1 MGSDDLTG
9 TNATQPLAGAG
20 SDPRAGRSSDWPTG
34 VLMVAPV
41 ALLIAV
47 FFVYST
53 YRAIYQS
60 TRIESPIFKPRYVGL
75 QNYRDMLDGRFF
87 RQASENSIVFVLT
100 VVPTLLVLGVLVALL
115 LNEPF
120 HGNTALRIGMI
131 LPWALPAAVAGL
143 VWKWIF
149 LDGWGALNGILG
161 RLGVIDEPIAFLG
174 EPRLAKLA
182 VVLVFVWAQLPLA
195 SIFLLAAVQS
205 ISPDLYEAASLDG
218 ASAFGRFRTITL
230 PGIRPML
237 LIVALFELLMA
248 FTNFDLIYALT
259 QGGPGTATT
268 MVSYFAWAESFR
280 KLNFGAGAA
289 MAIMIAL
296 ASLVVILVLMQAMPK
311 GALVDDDR

>member
-1 MGSDDLTG
+1 MSGIDQ
-9 TNATQPLAGAG
+9 AQPVAGATV
-20 SDPRAGRSSDWPTG
+20 PHRARRSGDWVTG
-34 VLMVAPV
+34 ALMVAPV

-53 YRAIYQS
+53 YRAVYQS

-75 QNYRDMLDGRFF
+75 QNYRDILDGRFF
-87 RQASENSIVFVLT
+87 RQASENSFVFVLT

-120 HGNTALRIGMI
+120 RGNTALRIGMI

-149 LDGWGALNGILG
+149 LDGWGALNGILSDVG
-161 RLGVIDEPIAFLG
+161 LIDDPIDFLG
-174 EPRLAKLA
+174 EPRLARL
-182 VVLVFVWAQLPLA
+182 VVVIVFVWAQLPLA

-205 ISPDLYEAASLDG
+205 ISPELYEAAELDG
-218 ASAFGRFRTITL
+218 AGAAGRFRAITL

-248 FTNFDLIYALT
+248 FTSFDLVYALT

-268 MVSYFAWAESFR
+268 MVSYFAWQESFR

-289 MAIMIAL
+289 LAIMIAL
-296 ASLVVILVLMQAMPK
+296 ASLLVILVLMRAMPK
-311 GALVDDDR
+311 GALVDDRQ

>member
-1 MGSDDLTG
+1 
-9 TNATQPLAGAG
+9 
-20 SDPRAGRSSDWPTG
+20 
-34 VLMVAPV
+34 MVAPV

-47 FFVYST
+47 FFIYST
-53 YRAIYQS
+53 YRAVYQS
-60 TRIESPIFKPRYVGL
+60 VRIESPIFKPRFVGL

-87 RQASENSIVFVLT
+87 RQATENSLVFVAV
-100 VVPTLLVLGVLVALL
+100 VVPALLVLGVLVALL

-149 LDGWGALNGILG
+149 LDSWGAMNGILSWAG
-161 RLGVIDEPIAFLG
+161 LIDAPISFLG
-174 EPRLAKLA
+174 DPDLARMA
-182 VVLVFVWAQLPLA
+182 VVVVFIWAQLPLA

-205 ISPDLYEAASLDG
+205 ISPELYEAAALDG
-218 ASAFGRFRTITL
+218 AGAIGRFRAITL
-230 PGIRPML
+230 PGIRAML

-289 MAIMIAL
+289 LAIMIAL
-296 ASLVVILVLMQAMPK
+296 AALAIILLMMRAMPK
-311 GALVDDDR
+311 GALVDDSR

>member
-1 MGSDDLTG
+1 MTG
-9 TNATQPLAGAG
+9 A
-20 SDPRAGRSSDWPTG
+20 
-34 VLMVAPV
+34 LMVAPV
-41 ALLIAV
+41 VLLIAG
-47 FFVYST
+47 FFIYST
-53 YRAIYQS
+53 YRAVYQS

-87 RQASENSIVFVLT
+87 RQASENSFVFVFT
-100 VVPTLLVLGVLVALL
+100 VVPMLLVLGVLVALL

-120 HGNTALRIGMI
+120 RGNTALRIGMI

-149 LDGWGALNGILG
+149 LDGWGALNGILSEV
-161 RLGVIDEPIAFLG
+161 GVIDAPIDFLG
-174 EPRLAKLA
+174 EPRLARL
-182 VVLVFVWAQLPLA
+182 VVVIVFVWAQLPLA

-205 ISPDLYEAASLDG
+205 ISPELYEAAELDG
-218 ASAFGRFRTITL
+218 AGAVGRFRAITL

-248 FTNFDLIYALT
+248 FTSFDLVYALT

-268 MVSYFAWAESFR
+268 MVSYFAWQESFR

-289 MAIMIAL
+289 LAIMIAL
-296 ASLVVILVLMQAMPK
+296 ASLLVILVLMRAMPK
-311 GALVDDDR
+311 GALVDDSQ

>member
-1 MGSDDLTG
+1 M
-9 TNATQPLAGAG
+9 P
-20 SDPRAGRSSDWPTG
+20 DWVTG
-34 VLMVAPV
+34 VIMVAPV

-47 FFVYST
+47 FFIYST

-75 QNYRDMLDGRFF
+75 QNYRDILDGRFF
-87 RQASENSIVFVLT
+87 QQASENSFLFVLV
-100 VVPTLLVLGVLVALL
+100 VVPILLVLGVLVALL

-149 LDGWGALNGILG
+149 LDGWGALNGILSWIG
-161 RLGVIDEPIAFLG
+161 LIDSPIDFLG
-174 EPRLAKLA
+174 NSDLARLA
-182 VVLVFVWAQLPLA
+182 VVIVFVWAQLPLA

-205 ISPDLYEAASLDG
+205 ISPELYEAAELDG
-218 ASAFGRFRTITL
+218 AGAIGRFRTITF

-248 FTNFDLIYALT
+248 FTSFDLVYALT

-268 MVSYFAWAESFR
+268 LVSYFAWSESFR
-280 KLNFGAGAA
+280 KLDFGAGAA
-289 MAIMIAL
+289 LAIMIAG
-296 ASLVVILVLMQAMPK
+296 ASLFVILVLMRAMPK
-311 GALVDDDR
+311 GALVDDSA

>member
-1 MGSDDLTG
+1 MEQ
-9 TNATQPLAGAG
+9 ARPVAGVTA
-20 SDPRAGRSSDWPTG
+20 PGRGWRSGDGVTG
-34 VLMVAPV
+34 VIMVAPV

-47 FFVYST
+47 FFIYSA

-60 TRIESPIFKPRYVGL
+60 TRIESPIFPSRYVGL
-75 QNYRDMLDGRFF
+75 QNYRDVLDGRFF
-87 RQASENSIVFVLT
+87 RQASENSLLFVAV
-100 VVPTLLVLGVLVALL
+100 VVPALLVLGVLVALL

-149 LDGWGALNGILG
+149 LDSWGAANGLLSWAG
-161 RLGVIDEPIAFLG
+161 LIDRPIGFLG
-174 EPRLAKLA
+174 DPELARMA
-182 VVLVFVWAQLPLA
+182 VVIVFIWAQLPLA

-205 ISPDLYEAASLDG
+205 IAPELYEAAALDG
-218 ASAFGRFRTITL
+218 AGAIGRFRTITL

-248 FTNFDLIYALT
+248 FTSFDLVYALT

-268 MVSYFAWAESFR
+268 LISYFAWAESFR
-280 KLNFGAGAA
+280 KLNFGMGAA
-289 MAIMIAL
+289 LAIMIA
-296 ASLVVILVLMQAMPK
+296 ATSLVVILILMRAMPK
-311 GALVDDDR
+311 GALVDDSR

>member
-1 MGSDDLTG
+1 MT
-9 TNATQPLAGAG
+9 A
-20 SDPRAGRSSDWPTG
+20 RGRGWRSGDGVTG
-34 VLMVAPV
+34 VIMVAPV

-47 FFVYST
+47 FFIYSA

-60 TRIESPIFKPRYVGL
+60 TRIESPIFPSRYVGL
-75 QNYRDMLDGRFF
+75 QNYRDVLDGRFF
-87 RQASENSIVFVLT
+87 RQASENSLLFVAV
-100 VVPTLLVLGVLVALL
+100 VVPALLVLGVLVALL

-149 LDGWGALNGILG
+149 LDSWGAANGLLSWAG
-161 RLGVIDEPIAFLG
+161 LIDRPIGFLG
-174 EPRLAKLA
+174 DPELARMA
-182 VVLVFVWAQLPLA
+182 VVIVFIWAQLPLA

-205 ISPDLYEAASLDG
+205 ISPELYEAAALDG
-218 ASAFGRFRTITL
+218 AGTIGRFRTITL

-248 FTNFDLIYALT
+248 FTSFDLVYALT

-268 MVSYFAWAESFR
+268 LISYFAWAESFR
-280 KLNFGAGAA
+280 KLNFGMGAA
-289 MAIMIAL
+289 LAIMIA
-296 ASLVVILVLMQAMPK
+296 ATSLVVILILMRAMPK
-311 GALVDDDR
+311 GALVDDSR

>member
-1 MGSDDLTG
+1 MNRTPGDNG
-9 TNATQPLAGAG
+9 TQPQAGAG
-20 SDPRAGRSSDWPTG
+20 SVGRARRSPDWLTG
-34 VLMVAPV
+34 VIMVAPV

-53 YRAIYQS
+53 YRAVYQS
-60 TRIESPIFKPRYVGL
+60 TRIESPIFKPRFVGL
-75 QNYRDMLDGRFF
+75 QNYRDLLDGRFF
-87 RQASENSIVFVLT
+87 RQASENSLVFVFT
-100 VVPTLLVLGVLVALL
+100 VVPVLLVLGVLVALL

-120 HGNTALRIGMI
+120 RGNTALRIGMI

-149 LDGWGALNGILG
+149 LDSWGALNGILG
-161 RLGVIDEPIAFLG
+161 RLGVIDAPIGFLSQS
-174 EPRLAKLA
+174 RWAKLA
-182 VVLVFVWAQLPLA
+182 VVVVFVWTQLPLA

-205 ISPDLYEAASLDG
+205 ISPELYEAAELDG
-218 ASAFGRFRTITL
+218 AGALGRFRTITL

-248 FTNFDLIYALT
+248 FTNFDLVYALT

-268 MVSYFAWAESFR
+268 LVIYFAWAESFR

-289 MAIMIAL
+289 MAIMIAI
-296 ASLVVILVLMQAMPK
+296 AALVVILVLMRAMPK
-311 GALVDDDR
+311 GALVDDSQ

>member
-1 MGSDDLTG
+1 MQRTPGMEQTQSLTG
-9 TNATQPLAGAG
+9 A
-20 SDPRAGRSSDWPTG
+20 SVVRRARRSADWPTG

-47 FFVYST
+47 FFIYST
-53 YRAIYQS
+53 YRAVYQS

-75 QNYRDMLDGRFF
+75 QNYRDIIDGRFF
-87 RQASENSIVFVLT
+87 RQAAENSLVFVFT
-100 VVPTLLVLGVLVALL
+100 VVPLLLVLGVLVALL

-120 HGNTALRIGMI
+120 RGNTALRIGMI

-149 LDGWGALNGILG
+149 LDSWGALNGILSK
-161 RLGVIDEPIAFLG
+161 LGLIDGPIAFLG
-174 EPRLAKLA
+174 DSQLARLV

-205 ISPDLYEAASLDG
+205 ISPELYEAAALDG
-218 ASAFGRFRTITL
+218 ASAVERFRAITL
-230 PGIRPML
+230 PGIRSML
-237 LIVALFELLMA
+237 VIVALFELLMA
-248 FTNFDLIYALT
+248 FTSFDLVYALT

-268 MVSYFAWAESFR
+268 MVSYFAWSESFR

-289 MAIMIAL
+289 MAIMIAM
-296 ASLVVILVLMQAMPK
+296 ASLLIILVLMRAMPK
-311 GALVDDDR
+311 GALVDETE

>member
-1 MGSDDLTG
+1 MNQTLEREQARLPIPVTTPKRIRRSPDWLTG
-9 TNATQPLAGAG
+9 
-20 SDPRAGRSSDWPTG
+20 
-34 VLMVAPV
+34 VIMVAPV
-41 ALLIAV
+41 VVLIAV
-47 FFVYST
+47 FFIYST

-60 TRIESPIFKPRYVGL
+60 TRIESPIFKSRYVGL
-75 QNYRDMLDGRFF
+75 QNYRDILDGRFF
-87 RQASENSIVFVLT
+87 RQAAENSLLFVVV
-100 VVPTLLVLGVLVALL
+100 VVPALVVLGMLVALL

-161 RLGVIDEPIAFLG
+161 SLGVIDAPIGFLSD
-174 EPRLAKLA
+174 PRSARLV
-182 VVLVFVWAQLPLA
+182 VVLVFVWSQLPLA

-205 ISPDLYEAASLDG
+205 ISPDLYEAAALDG
-218 ASAFGRFRTITL
+218 ASAIGRFRSITL
-230 PGIRPML
+230 PGVQSMI

-248 FTNFDLIYALT
+248 FTNFDLVYALT

-268 MVSYFAWAESFR
+268 LLSYFAWAESFR

-289 MAIMIAL
+289 LAILIAL
-296 ASLVVILVLMQAMPK
+296 GSLLVILLLMQAMPRN
-311 GALVDDDR
+311 ALVDEDR

>member
-1 MGSDDLTG
+1 
-9 TNATQPLAGAG
+9 
-20 SDPRAGRSSDWPTG
+20 
-34 VLMVAPV
+34 MVAPV
-41 ALLIAV
+41 ELLIAV

-53 YRAIYQS
+53 YRAVYQS

-75 QNYRDMLDGRFF
+75 QNYRDILDGRFF
-87 RQASENSIVFVLT
+87 RQASENSFVFVFT

-120 HGNTALRIGMI
+120 RGNTALRIGMI

-149 LDGWGALNGILG
+149 LDGWGALNGILSEAG
-161 RLGVIDEPIAFLG
+161 LIGDPIDFLG
-174 EPRLAKLA
+174 EPRLARL
-182 VVLVFVWAQLPLA
+182 VVVIVFVWAQLPLA

-205 ISPDLYEAASLDG
+205 ISPELYEAAELDG
-218 ASAFGRFRTITL
+218 AGAIGRFRAITL

-248 FTNFDLIYALT
+248 FTSFDLVYALT

-268 MVSYFAWAESFR
+268 MVSYFAWQESFR

-289 MAIMIAL
+289 LAIMIAL
-296 ASLVVILVLMQAMPK
+296 ASLLVILVLMRAMPK
-311 GALVDDDR
+311 GALVDDRQ

>member
-1 MGSDDLTG
+1 MNRTPGDNG
-9 TNATQPLAGAG
+9 TQPQAGAG
-20 SDPRAGRSSDWPTG
+20 SVGRARRSPDWLTG
-34 VLMVAPV
+34 VIMVAPV

-53 YRAIYQS
+53 YRAVYQS
-60 TRIESPIFKPRYVGL
+60 TRIESPIFKPRFVGL
-75 QNYRDMLDGRFF
+75 QNYRDLLDGRFF
-87 RQASENSIVFVLT
+87 RQASENSLVFVFT
-100 VVPTLLVLGVLVALL
+100 VVPVLLVLGVLVALL

-120 HGNTALRIGMI
+120 RGNTALRIGMI

-149 LDGWGALNGILG
+149 LDSWGALNGILG
-161 RLGVIDEPIAFLG
+161 RLGVIDAPIGFLSQS
-174 EPRLAKLA
+174 RWAKLA
-182 VVLVFVWAQLPLA
+182 VVVVFVWTQLPLA

-205 ISPDLYEAASLDG
+205 ISPELYEAAELDG
-218 ASAFGRFRTITL
+218 AGALGRFRTITL

-248 FTNFDLIYALT
+248 FTNFDLVYALT

-268 MVSYFAWAESFR
+268 LVSYFAWAESFR

-289 MAIMIAL
+289 MAIMIAI
-296 ASLVVILVLMQAMPK
+296 AALVVILVLMRAMPK
-311 GALVDDDR
+311 GALVDDSQ

>member
-1 MGSDDLTG
+1 MVNRTSGIDQV
-9 TNATQPLAGAG
+9 QPVAGA
-20 SDPRAGRSSDWPTG
+20 PAARARRPSDWMTG
-34 VLMVAPV
+34 ALMVAPV
-41 ALLIAV
+41 VLLIAG
-47 FFVYST
+47 FFIYST
-53 YRAIYQS
+53 YRAVYQS

-87 RQASENSIVFVLT
+87 RQASENSFVFVFT
-100 VVPTLLVLGVLVALL
+100 VVPMLLVLGVLVALL

-120 HGNTALRIGMI
+120 RGNTALRIGMI

-149 LDGWGALNGILG
+149 LDGWGALNGILSEV
-161 RLGVIDEPIAFLG
+161 GVIDAPIDFLG
-174 EPRLAKLA
+174 EPRLARL
-182 VVLVFVWAQLPLA
+182 VVVIVFVWAQLPLA

-205 ISPDLYEAASLDG
+205 ISPELYEAAELDG
-218 ASAFGRFRTITL
+218 AGAVGRFRAITL

-248 FTNFDLIYALT
+248 FTSFDLVYALT

-268 MVSYFAWAESFR
+268 VVSYFAWQESFR

-289 MAIMIAL
+289 LAIMIAL
-296 ASLVVILVLMQAMPK
+296 ASLLVILVLMRAMPK
-311 GALVDDDR
+311 GALVDDSQ

>member
-1 MGSDDLTG
+1 
-9 TNATQPLAGAG
+9 
-20 SDPRAGRSSDWPTG
+20 
-34 VLMVAPV
+34 MVAPV
-41 ALLIAV
+41 ALLIGV
-47 FFVYST
+47 FFIYST
-53 YRAIYQS
+53 YRAVYQS
-60 TRIESPIFKPRYVGL
+60 LRIESPIFKPRFVGL

-87 RQASENSIVFVLT
+87 RQAAENSLVFVAV
-100 VVPTLLVLGVLVALL
+100 VVPALLVLGVLVALL

-149 LDGWGALNGILG
+149 LDSWGAMNGILSWIG
-161 RLGVIDEPIAFLG
+161 LIDTPISFLG
-174 EPRLAKLA
+174 EPRLAKI
-182 VVLVFVWAQLPLA
+182 VVVIVFIWAQLPLA

-205 ISPDLYEAASLDG
+205 ISPELYEAAALDG
-218 ASAFGRFRTITL
+218 AGAIGRFHTITL
-230 PGIRPML
+230 PGIRAML

-289 MAIMIAL
+289 LAIMIAL
-296 ASLVVILVLMQAMPK
+296 AALVIILLMMRAMPR
-311 GALVDDDR
+311 GALVDDSR